1 MQGKKVF
8 PLHYSSTKGKI
19 SFGKVAKIAKRRK
32 KKVSTFLIHSSQNM
46 SDLDRYLFLE
56 AQNTLLGD
64 PFVQA

>member
-32 KKVSTFLIHSSQNM
+32 KKVSTFLIHSSPNM
-46 SDLDRYLFLE
+46 SDLDRYLFL
-56 AQNTLLGD
+56 
-64 PFVQA
+64 

>member
-1 MQGKKVF
+1 MED
-8 PLHYSSTKGKI
+8 KI
-19 SFGKVAKIAKRRK
+19 SFEKVAKIAKRRK

-56 AQNTLLGD
+56 PQNTLLGD